1 MKTASREQG
10 LGLPFQ
16 SGLQRARVCGALL
29 ALVDAGERWTPTGP
43 ALDARVAPPRGA
55 EPDVQRILA
64 ACWAL
69 WEGCSTLPLS
79 ELLLLR
85 PPLLEAVGELI
96 AALARGAVAVDAWLV
111 RYEGAQGSSASP
123 TPSRRTAAAGHLKLT
138 R

>member
-1 MKTASREQG
+1 
-10 LGLPFQ
+10 
-16 SGLQRARVCGALL
+16 L

-43 ALDARVAPPRGA
+43 ALAARVAPARGEA
-55 EPDVQRILA
+55 PDVQRILA
-64 ACWAL
+64 TCWAL

-85 PPLLEAVGELI
+85 PPQLEAVGELI

-111 RYEGAQGSSASP
+111 RYEGAQASSASP
-123 TPSRRTAAAGHLKLT
+123 APSRRTAAAGHLKLT